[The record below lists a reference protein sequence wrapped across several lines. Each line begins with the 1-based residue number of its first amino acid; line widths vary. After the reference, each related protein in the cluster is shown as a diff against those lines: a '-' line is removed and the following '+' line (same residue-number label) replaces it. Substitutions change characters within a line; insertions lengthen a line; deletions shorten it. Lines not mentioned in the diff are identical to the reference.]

1 MHAASDASVNIE
13 RTANLLGALTLELAR
28 AQETATAAV
37 VDQSGAAAAALVVI
51 AASPDRTIEHL
62 RRPLGLTQPG
72 ATRLVERLVQAGWVE
87 RGGSPG
93 RRGLQL
99 TLTESGHA
107 VAARLLAARRA
118 VLTNTLSPLNRTQ
131 QGQLS
136 AILETLLASRVG
148 DRADLERLCR
158 LCERPRCDQ
167 CPAGRKLDDLLSCG
181 RAESAG

>member
-1 MHAASDASVNIE
+1 MHASSDASVNVE
-13 RTANLLGALTLELAR
+13 RTANLLGAVALELAR

-37 VDQSGAAAAALVVI
+37 VDQSGAAAAALAVI

-87 RGGSPG
+87 PGRSPG

-99 TLTESGHA
+99 ALTASGHG
-107 VAARLLAARRA
+107 VVDRLLAARRA
-118 VLTNTLSPLNRTQ
+118 TLTAALSPLTGTQ
-131 QGQLS
+131 HAQLS
-136 AILETLLASRVG
+136 EILETLLASRVG

-158 LCERPRCDQ
+158 LCERPSCNH
-167 CPAGRKLDDLLSCG
+167 CPVGRRLDLLL
-181 RAESAG
+181 AGIE